1 MTEQKISEKMSS
13 FSRPMISTMFH
24 IDFEWLIENDQN
36 WHISLSGYLC
46 EKHRMFFD
54 TTKGHQMIDSINP
67 KTGEVIQT
75 DQLMDILMN
84 HCAKQDNFIPPNGTL
99 TDSVFRLFL
108 SNGNQPL
115 NAEEIGKIINRSP
128 ETILKTLSGPRIY
141 KGIKPL

>member
-24 IDFEWLIENDQN
+24 IDFEWLMENDQN

-84 HCAKQDNFIPPNGTL
+84 HCAKQIISYRLMEPLPILSF
-99 TDSVFRLFL
+99 VFSYRM
-108 SNGNQPL
+108 G
-115 NAEEIGKIINRSP
+115 INRLMQKKSV
-128 ETILKTLSGPRIY
+128 KS
-141 KGIKPL
+141 

>member
-1 MTEQKISEKMSS
+1 MTEQKIFEKTSS
-13 FSRPMISTMFH
+13 FSRPAISTMFH
-24 IDFEWLIENDQN
+24 IDFEWLMENDQN
-36 WHISLSGYLC
+36 WHVSLSGYLC
-46 EKHRMFFD
+46 ENHRAFFE
-54 TTKGHQMIDSINP
+54 TNQENQLIDSINP
-67 KTGEVIQT
+67 ETGEVIQT

-84 HCAKQDNFIPPNGTL
+84 HCAKQNNFIPANGTL

-115 NAEEIGKIINRSP
+115 NSEEIGKFINRSA